1 MNRKKKIIC
10 IILLFV
16 VLVSIIG
23 FTFAYIGTRILGN
36 SNSKKMSFTSKKVS
50 VTYKEISNTSSG
62 ETISPGYQYLKIF
75 TATNTGNVEVKYHIY
90 LDEVENNFIRVQDI
104 TYTLYRKSG
113 NNSLTSS
120 NYSTGEVVSSGT
132 FPINN
137 TYIKINELLNNPGDV
152 YTYALKINY
161 NTSSESQDSD
171 SGHVFGFKVQL
182 HTNMV
187 DNIKNAITSFDEG
200 TLAYNIYTSAMYG
213 KNQTVLGSEVTEFTK
228 SSGENER
235 LLNNAPDD
243 YGTSYYYYG
252 AVTDNYVSFAN
263 KLWRI
268 VRINGDGS
276 IRVVL
281 DDVAKNDS
289 NGVIA
294 AKYRSISSDNA
305 YVGYMYGTGSS
316 TTYDATH
323 KNINDST
330 IKSKVDEWYKTNIVD
345 TNNTDYVAET
355 LFCNDKTLASDT
367 IGTNNTAKGYGTN
380 KTYYASIER
389 LQYSTGSTNITISKP
404 TFKCA
409 ENATNDYSRFTVSVQ
424 TLPNGNK
431 TNANL
436 TYPVGLLT
444 ADDVVYAGAYKYN
457 TTIRRTYLYNSL
469 ITTNWWLLTPD
480 SFNGTAAH
488 VWYVSANGLLTTNS
502 VINFYAFRPVV
513 NLKSS
518 VLVNAGDGTQTNP
531 YVIE

>member
-36 SNSKKMSFTSKKVS
+36 SNSKLMSFTSKKVS

-90 LDEVENNFIRVQDI
+90 LDDVENDFIRVQDI

-213 KNQTVLGSEVTEFTK
+213 KNQTVLGSEVTTFTK
-228 SSGENER
+228 VSGEN
-235 LLNNAPDD
+235 
-243 YGTSYYYYG
+243 T
-252 AVTDNYVSFAN
+252 NY
-263 KLWRI
+263 LI
-268 VRINGDGS
+268 QHQMIMEQ
-276 IRVVL
+276 
-281 DDVAKNDS
+281 
-289 NGVIA
+289 VI
-294 AKYRSISSDNA
+294 IIEE
-305 YVGYMYGTGSS
+305 MY
-316 TTYDATH
+316 
-323 KNINDST
+323 
-330 IKSKVDEWYKTNIVD
+330 
-345 TNNTDYVAET
+345 
-355 LFCNDKTLASDT
+355 
-367 IGTNNTAKGYGTN
+367 
-380 KTYYASIER
+380 
-389 LQYSTGSTNITISKP
+389 
-404 TFKCA
+404 
-409 ENATNDYSRFTVSVQ
+409 
-424 TLPNGNK
+424 
-431 TNANL
+431 
-436 TYPVGLLT
+436 
-444 ADDVVYAGAYKYN
+444 
-457 TTIRRTYLYNSL
+457 
-469 ITTNWWLLTPD
+469 
-480 SFNGTAAH
+480 
-488 VWYVSANGLLTTNS
+488 
-502 VINFYAFRPVV
+502 
-513 NLKSS
+513 
-518 VLVNAGDGTQTNP
+518 
-531 YVIE
+531 